1 MLIQTHIFVFD
12 CVPDG
17 WWEGDPIV
25 TVLQGCLRK
34 VQPDLAAMGEFFFFS
49 PLLPGQSFVRMIA
62 KNMTYLSIR
71 EVCVNGRPLAGGGL
85 ILRKHQPV
93 IAAT

>member
-12 CVPDG
+12 YVPDG
-17 WWEGDPIV
+17 WWECDSIV
-25 TVLQGCLRK
+25 TVLQDCLRE
-34 VQPDLAAMGEFFFFS
+34 VQPDLAAMGDFFFFFS
-49 PLLPGQSFVRMIA
+49 LLPGQTSVQMIA

-71 EVCVNGRPLAGGGL
+71 EVCVNGRPFAGGGL

-93 IAAT
+93 IAAA

>member
-12 CVPDG
+12 YVPEG
-17 WWEGDPIV
+17 WWECDSIV
-25 TVLQGCLRK
+25 TVLEGCLRK
-34 VQPDLAAMGEFFFFS
+34 VQPDLAAMGGFLFS
-49 PLLPGQSFVRMIA
+49 LLPGQTSVQVIA